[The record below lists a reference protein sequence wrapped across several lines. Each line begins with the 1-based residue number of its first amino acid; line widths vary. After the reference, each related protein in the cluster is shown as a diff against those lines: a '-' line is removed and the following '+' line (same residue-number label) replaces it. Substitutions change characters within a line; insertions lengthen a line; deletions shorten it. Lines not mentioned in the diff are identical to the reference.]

1 MTALTTHDAAG
12 RKAQFRL
19 PRAAI
24 AVALIVLCSLS
35 LSSIALA
42 HTCAVAGSSASAHI
56 LQDEGPVADAGPDQN
71 VTTGETIVLNGSLST
86 GFEGADQLNYTWA
99 VRFQIGNTT
108 LYGQS
113 TSFVSNQVG
122 RINVTLTVRDSLNR
136 TDNDTMSINVVL
148 KRVTFLEKHW
158 VGLIL
163 GLAIGV
169 PAAYWLVGAVRR
181 KMKGDPVLTPATK
194 EKSLLLL
201 SQARKIASQYRRSV
215 GGMLGLFILTFFL
228 VMAIFAPYLAHFDDP
243 KSLSWDDVNPQRAPP
258 SSEFWF
264 GTDFYG
270 RDVWSLTVWGSR
282 ASLTVGLLASLISIV
297 LGTTV
302 GLSAGYF
309 GKFSDELLM
318 RLTDFFLVIPWL
330 PLMIVF
336 AMVMGKSFTNIII
349 VIGITSWPSTARI
362 VRAQV
367 LSVKEKMFIQR
378 AICIGA
384 GDFRII
390 RRHVLPNVVPLI
402 FANTILL
409 IANSIF
415 SESFLE
421 FFNLGDPDVI
431 SWGTMLEE
439 SYSKGDFNSIAW
451 WDYAFP
457 GACIVI
463 LIMAF
468 YLIGDALDEVLNP
481 KLRRR

>member
-1 MTALTTHDAAG
+1 MTTFLLRVAVHRKRRSGLSRSAAAAALVVLCFISLLTTMANPCIGAEPLG
-12 RKAQFRL
+12 
-19 PRAAI
+19 P
-24 AVALIVLCSLS
+24 
-35 LSSIALA
+35 
-42 HTCAVAGSSASAHI
+42 AHI
-56 LQDEGPVADAGPDQN
+56 MQDEGPVANAGPDQN
-71 VTTGETIVLNGSLST
+71 VSTGDTITLNGSMST

-99 VRFQIGNTT
+99 VQFPIGKAT

-122 RINVTLTVRDSLNR
+122 AINVTLTVRDSLNR
-136 TDNDTMSINVVL
+136 TDNDTLSVNVVL
-148 KRVTFLEKHW
+148 KRVSFLEKHW
-158 VGLIL
+158 LGLTIGLIV
-163 GLAIGV
+163 GV
-169 PAAYWLVGAVRR
+169 PTALWSIGAVRR
-181 KMKGDPVLTPATK
+181 RMRGDPVLTPATK
-194 EKSLLLL
+194 EKTLLFIA
-201 SQARKIASQYRRSV
+201 QARKVARQYRKSI
-215 GGMLGLFILTFFL
+215 GGMLGLVILTFFL
-228 VMAIFAPYLAHFDDP
+228 VMAIFAPYIAHFENP
-243 KSLSWDDVNPQRAPP
+243 KSLSWSDVNPARASP
-258 SSEFWF
+258 SSDFWF

-297 LGTTV
+297 LGTSV

-309 GKFSDELLM
+309 GKFSDEFLM

-378 AICIGA
+378 AICVGA

-390 RRHVLPNVVPLI
+390 SRHVLPNVVPLI

-439 SYSKGDFNSIAW
+439 SYSNGDFNSVAW